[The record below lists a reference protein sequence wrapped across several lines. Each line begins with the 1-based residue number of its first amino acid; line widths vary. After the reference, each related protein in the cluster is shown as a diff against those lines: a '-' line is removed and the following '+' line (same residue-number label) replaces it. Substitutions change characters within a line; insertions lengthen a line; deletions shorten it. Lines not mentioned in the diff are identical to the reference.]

1 MSMMV
6 SFVLSFF
13 PRDVLDE
20 ILNLI
25 ESVSEDFP
33 SYSSMHEQ
41 LYLIRN
47 YTKAFEEYLGFDLY
61 RPILDVYMVSMSSR
75 CFFFFFFFISD
86 HKQTQL
92 NQIKLE
98 LSENLTI
105 PPQ

>member
-1 MSMMV
+1 
-6 SFVLSFF
+6 
-13 PRDVLDE
+13 
-20 ILNLI
+20 
-25 ESVSEDFP
+25 
-33 SYSSMHEQ
+33 MHEQ
-41 LYLIRN
+41 LSLIRN

-61 RPILDVYMVSMSSR
+61 RPNLDMYMVSMSSR
-75 CFFFFFFFISD
+75 CFFFIIIIIIFISD